1 MNLNNIELI
10 IIEELYK
17 SSKSRLSG
25 YTLFK
30 KANKTIKDFN
40 DAILKLLEKQFIEE
54 KEVLTYKL
62 TNLGKEWLLSKKN
75 KKISLNDDWKKI
87 PSEFK
92 TNYKLEPNQ
101 FYVPNIRLLK
111 D

>member
-1 MNLNNIELI
+1 MRLDNIELI

-17 SSKSRLSG
+17 SSKLRLSG
-25 YTLFK
+25 YSIFK
-30 KANKTIKDFN
+30 KANTTIKDFN
-40 DAILKLLEKQFIEE
+40 DAILKLIEKKFIEE
-54 KEVLTYKL
+54 VEVLTYKL
-62 TNLGKEWLLSKKN
+62 TNSAKEWLLSKKN
-75 KKISLNDDWKKI
+75 KKISLNNDWKKI

-101 FYVPNIRLLK
+101 FYIPNIKLLK